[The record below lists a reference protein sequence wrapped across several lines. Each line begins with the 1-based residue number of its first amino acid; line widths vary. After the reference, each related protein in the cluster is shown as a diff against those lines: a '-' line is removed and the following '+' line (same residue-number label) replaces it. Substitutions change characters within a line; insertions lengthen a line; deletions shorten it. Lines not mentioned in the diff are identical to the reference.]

1 MAWSE
6 VDVSF
11 GKETVVGLL
20 NNERLMV
27 ATPEGYSSKTAIKS
41 VSIGGKP
48 QAVTSCVLDAR
59 DGVLNII
66 LAMAGNKKEESDDQP
81 NEGRDTS

>member
-11 GKETVVGLL
+11 GKQTMVGLL
-20 NNERLMV
+20 NKERLMV
-27 ATPEGYSSKTAIKS
+27 EAPEGYSAKRALKS

-59 DGVLNII
+59 DGVLNIT

-81 NEGRDTS
+81 NEGRDTG

>member
-11 GKETVVGLL
+11 GKETIVGLL

-27 ATPEGYSSKTAIKS
+27 ATPEGYSSKMAIKS
-41 VSIGGKP
+41 VSISGKP
-48 QAVTSCVLDAR
+48 EAISSCVLDAR

-66 LAMAGNKKEESDDQP
+66 LAMAGNNKEESDDQP
-81 NEGRDTS
+81 NEGRDTD